1 MLWLINGV
9 LSSSRVKIYFWKNFF
24 KLYIVGRLRYIPRT
38 SLQFEKILMTNMMIA
53 LKKLSSI
60 NSLSKGKI
68 FLDFWLILL
77 YNTNMST
84 EITTRMSPE
93 GLEIANSYLANG
105 NVSSVCQDLDV
116 PRDQVVAVL
125 NKREIQKYID
135 TVYMDSGYRN
145 RFKLAETLDKLIDQK
160 LEEAEESEIY
170 TNKDL
175 ADLLMMQHKIRM
187 DEMKAQTESEKAK
200 NGVIKTQNNLQI
212 NTDVP
217 FGQGNYGTLMRKL
230 LEAEKA

>member
-1 MLWLINGV
+1 
-9 LSSSRVKIYFWKNFF
+9 
-24 KLYIVGRLRYIPRT
+24 
-38 SLQFEKILMTNMMIA
+38 
-53 LKKLSSI
+53 
-60 NSLSKGKI
+60 
-68 FLDFWLILL
+68 
-77 YNTNMST
+77 MSN

-93 GLEIANSYLANG
+93 GLEIANSYLAHG
-105 NVSSVCQDLDV
+105 EVSAVCRELAI
-116 PRDQVVAVL
+116 PRDQVVSVL

-135 TVYMDSGYRN
+135 TVYMDTGYRN

-187 DEMKAQTESEKAK
+187 DEVKAQTELEKAK
-200 NGVIKTQNNLQI
+200 NGNIKTQNNVQI

-217 FGQGNYGTLMRKL
+217 FGQGNYGNLMKKL
-230 LEAEKA
+230 LEAEKVKGN